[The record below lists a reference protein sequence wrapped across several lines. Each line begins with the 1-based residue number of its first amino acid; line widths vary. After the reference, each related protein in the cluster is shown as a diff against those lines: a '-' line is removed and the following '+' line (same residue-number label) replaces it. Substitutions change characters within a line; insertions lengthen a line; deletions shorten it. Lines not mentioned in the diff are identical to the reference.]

1 MKRFK
6 SFLTDQMEDF
16 IEYRLQLGYS
26 ARMMIYSL
34 KVLDQYVV
42 EKSATWT
49 SFNPLFFLKL
59 RASCDQDFN
68 SSHKQDL

>member
-6 SFLTDQMEDF
+6 SFLTEQMEDF

-34 KVLDQYVV
+34 KILDQYVI
-42 EKSATWT
+42 EKSAT
-49 SFNPLFFLKL
+49 
-59 RASCDQDFN
+59 
-68 SSHKQDL
+68 